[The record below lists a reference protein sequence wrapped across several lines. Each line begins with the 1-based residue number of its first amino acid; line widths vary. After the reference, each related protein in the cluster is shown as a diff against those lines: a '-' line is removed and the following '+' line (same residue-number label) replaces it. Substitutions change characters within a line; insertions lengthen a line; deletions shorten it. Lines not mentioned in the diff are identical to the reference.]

1 MRRGRAIAASLIV
14 IAAAAPASGAAAP
27 SASGATATASSAAA
41 LARLPRCADD
51 RSARCGSIRVPVY
64 RGVSGSGRFTV
75 RFRVYLRTDRSRP
88 ALEPIVTVEGGPG
101 YPSIGSADYYLFML
115 GRLRARHDVIVMDN
129 RGTGSSGAINCPRLQ
144 EGKGIYARE
153 VGRCARK
160 LGRRANA
167 YGTGAAADDLAAL
180 LDRLRVPVVDVYGDS
195 YGTYFAQSFAVRHPQ
210 RVRAVVLDAAFGV
223 DDFDFWTRQESR
235 ALRFAWPTVCTRST
249 GCGADVLDQLN
260 RWAVRLEARPIRGT
274 SRDADGGRHRVKL
287 DGANLGQMAGDA
299 SYYYSLYR
307 DLSAALSAAGR
318 GDRAPLLRL
327 AAEDLPFTG
336 GGPVKDYSE
345 GAYAAVACHDYPV
358 VWDTAAPLATRR
370 AQLAAARATLAPD
383 AFAPFPSE
391 IWLRSLYVNQLVT
404 GCLRWPA
411 PAHADPPVPPGATYP
426 SLPVLVLVGDIDA
439 ITPLEDSQR
448 AASLFPNSTLV
459 TVSNVNHVTAL
470 ADFNGCASGI
480 VRRFLRTLSPGDTSC
495 AARVPEVHVV
505 PEFPRRLAEAPAA
518 TPTPGDRSTAR
529 DRRVAWAAAWTAGDA
544 LARWWLMYGEDG
556 HGLRGGSFV
565 ASGDYLAYVPIRLRL
580 RATRFV
586 ENLPVGGTL
595 TWDRRKRRV
604 TARLRVKGGT
614 LRVAWSATATRA
626 IASVRGTLGGR
637 AVRLET
643 PAP

>member
-1 MRRGRAIAASLIV
+1 MRRGTSIAASLAIL
-14 IAAAAPASGAAAP
+14 IAAVPASGAAAAP
-27 SASGATATASSAAA
+27 TK
-41 LARLPRCADD
+41 RCADD
-51 RSARCGSIRVPVY
+51 RSARCGSVRVPVF
-64 RGVSGSGRFTV
+64 RGVRGSGHLTV
-75 RFRVYLRTDRSRP
+75 RFRVYPRTDRSRP
-88 ALEPIVTVEGGPG
+88 ALEPVVTVEGGPG

-115 GRLRARHDVIVMDN
+115 GGLRARHDVIVMDN

-144 EGKGIYARE
+144 QGKGVYARE

-167 YGTGAAADDLAAL
+167 YGTCAAADDLAAV
-180 LDRLRVPVVDVYGDS
+180 LDKLRVPVVDVYGDS
-195 YGTYFAQSFAVRHPQ
+195 YGTYFAQAFAVRHAE

-223 DDFDFWTRQESR
+223 DYFDFWTRQESR
-235 ALRFAWPTVCTRST
+235 ALRFAWPAVCARST
-249 GCGADVLDQLN
+249 GCGADVLDQLR
-260 RWAVRLEARPIRGT
+260 RWAVRLQARPLRGI

-345 GAYAAVACHDYPV
+345 GAYAAVACHDYPT
-358 VWDTAAPLATRR
+358 VWDTAAPVATRR
-370 AQLAAARATLAPD
+370 AQLAAARATLEPD
-383 AFAPFPSE
+383 AFAPFPDE

-411 PAHADPPVPPGATYP
+411 PAHPDPPVPPGASYP
-426 SLPVLVLVGDIDA
+426 TMPVLVLVGDLDA

-459 TVSNVNHVTAL
+459 TVANVNHVTAL
-470 ADFNGCASGI
+470 ADFNDCASAI
-480 VRRFLRTLSPGDTSC
+480 VRRFLRTLAAGDTSC
-495 AARVPEVHVV
+495 AARTPEVHVV
-505 PEFPRRLAEAPAA
+505 PDFPRTLAAAPAA
-518 TPTPGDRSTAR
+518 TAAPGDRSTAR

-556 HGLRGGSFV
+556 HGLRGGTFV

-586 ENLPVGGTL
+586 EDLPVSGTL
-595 TWDRRKRRV
+595 EWDRRAGRV
-604 TARLRVKGGT
+604 TARLRVRGGT

-626 IASVRGTLGGR
+626 IASVSGTLGGR
-637 AVRLET
+637 TVRLAT

>member
-1 MRRGRAIAASLIV
+1 MRRGTRIAASLIV
-14 IAAAAPASGAAAP
+14 MAAAVPASGAAAGP
-27 SASGATATASSAAA
+27 EGGAPAAAA
-41 LARLPRCADD
+41 LARLARCSDD
-51 RSARCGSIRVPVY
+51 RSARCGSLRVPVY
-64 RGVSGSGRFTV
+64 RGVRGSGHLTI
-75 RFRVYLRTDRSRP
+75 RFRVYPRTDRSRP

-144 EGKGIYARE
+144 EGEGVYARE

-167 YGTGAAADDLAAL
+167 FGTGAAADDLAAV
-180 LDRLRVPVVDVYGDS
+180 LDKLRVPVVDVYGDS

-223 DDFDFWTRQESR
+223 DYFDFWTRQESR
-235 ALRFAWPTVCTRST
+235 ALSLAWPAVCARST
-249 GCGADVLDQLN
+249 GCGGDVLAQL
-260 RWAVRLEARPIRGT
+260 RDWAVRLERRPIRGV

-307 DLSAALSAAGR
+307 DLSAALRAAGR

-336 GGPVKDYSE
+336 GGPVKEYSE

-370 AQLAAARATLAPD
+370 AQLAAARATLEPD

-404 GCLRWPA
+404 GCLRWPQ
-411 PAHADPPVPPGATYP
+411 PAHPDPPVPPGATYP
-426 SLPVLVLVGDIDA
+426 TVPVLVLVGDIDA

-448 AASLFPNSTLV
+448 AASLFGNSTLV

-480 VRRFLRTLSPGDTSC
+480 VRRFLRTLSAGDTSC

-505 PEFPRRLAEAPAA
+505 PEFPRRLAQAPAA
-518 TPTPGDRSTAR
+518 TATQGDRSSAR

-556 HGLRGGSFV
+556 HGLRGGRFT
-565 ASGDYLAYVPIRLRL
+565 ASGDYLAYVPIELRL

-586 ENLPVGGTL
+586 EDLPVSGTL
-595 TWDRRKRRV
+595 TWDRRARRV
-604 TARLRVKGGT
+604 TARLRVHGGT
-614 LRVAWSATATRA
+614 LRVAWSATAARA

-637 AVRLET
+637 AVRLQT